1 MTLNYLSSKNHFTFK
16 GHIIRCLF
24 SWAEYKV
31 MLRITKASFIEVLFK
46 IDLHFGCC
54 KLFLYL
60 LI

>member
-24 SWAEYKV
+24 SWGEYKV

-46 IDLHFGCC
+46 IDLHF
-54 KLFLYL
+54 
-60 LI
+60 